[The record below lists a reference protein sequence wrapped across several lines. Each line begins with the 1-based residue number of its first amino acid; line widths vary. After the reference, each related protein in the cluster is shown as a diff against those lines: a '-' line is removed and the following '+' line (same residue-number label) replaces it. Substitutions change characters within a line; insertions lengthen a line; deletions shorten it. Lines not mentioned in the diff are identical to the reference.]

1 MASTQQPNKAHQT
14 NLGSAEGS
22 RHFSVLVIDD
32 NEADQNLT
40 SIYLNKAWPF
50 ERDLVLDYA
59 ADGVEALEKLRR
71 GQFAVVVLDWKLPLM
86 DGGEVLRNFRQ
97 TGMRTPVVVV
107 SGLQREDITED
118 LEALG
123 AAFLC
128 KDEMNADTFRTKIA
142 HSLRLLGFVRP
153 PNSGTAN
160 QPGAIHP
167 DLGQV

>member
-1 MASTQQPNKAHQT
+1 MASTQQPKKAQQEKPGT
-14 NLGSAEGS
+14 SGAS
-22 RHFSVLVIDD
+22 RHFTVLVIDD

-59 ADGVEALEKLRR
+59 SDGVEALKKLRR
-71 GQFAVVVLDWKLPLM
+71 GQFALVILDWKLPLM
-86 DGGEVLRNFRQ
+86 DGGEVLRKFRQ
-97 TGMRTPVVVV
+97 MGLRTPVVVV
-107 SGLQREDITED
+107 SGLQRAEIAED

-128 KDEMNADTFRTKIA
+128 KDEMNADSFRAKIA

-153 PNSGTAN
+153 PAG
-160 QPGAIHP
+160 GAAP
-167 DLGQV
+167 DAGHG